1 MPAWRAVLPGDPSVG
16 TPARSGTD
24 GATVVES
31 VNLQILPPMN
41 RKTFTLALC
50 FLILTLVWLGYNI
63 YELLRCCCSCHIFT
77 AAVAVAVTVA
87 AVCIVCH
94 EFRKK
99 RRVHLDKANR
109 HQIP

>member
-1 MPAWRAVLPGDPSVG
+1 
-16 TPARSGTD
+16 
-24 GATVVES
+24 
-31 VNLQILPPMN
+31 MN

-77 AAVAVAVTVA
+77 AAVAVAA
-87 AVCIVCH
+87 PMLLD